1 MGSSALPE
9 RGRPTASDARASRLY
24 SRMFRVPWQCAPGSS
39 APVPAQV
46 TAALCQRVEC
56 PSSAPLKSARG
67 RWAARQLEVPPPWQC
82 APARLLCL
90 AAAPVPP
97 PGRGRWVPPGSASSS
112 QGAPSS
118 GAARP
123 LGGSAA
129 RHSQE
134 EAGPLWATS
143 LPLPRMLEPAAPPN
157 PPRFTTFD
165 PIRLSRIGTVQN
177 QFIVAVDNAT
187 CGALQTP

>member
-1 MGSSALPE
+1 MLPSLGSASARLLCLLRARLAAMGSSALPE

-24 SRMFRVPWQCAPGSS
+24 SRMLRVPWQCAPGSS

-46 TAALCQRVEC
+46 RAALCQRVEC

-67 RWAARQLEVPPPWQC
+67 RWAARQLEAPPPWQR

-118 GAARP
+118 GAARR
-123 LGGSAA
+123 LGSSALPGRGRSTVGDQPATATDA
-129 RHSQE
+129 RASR
-134 EAGPLWATS
+134 AS
-143 LPLPRMLEPAAPPN
+143 KPAQAHH
-157 PPRFTTFD
+157 
-165 PIRLSRIGTVQN
+165 L
-177 QFIVAVDNAT
+177 
-187 CGALQTP
+187 